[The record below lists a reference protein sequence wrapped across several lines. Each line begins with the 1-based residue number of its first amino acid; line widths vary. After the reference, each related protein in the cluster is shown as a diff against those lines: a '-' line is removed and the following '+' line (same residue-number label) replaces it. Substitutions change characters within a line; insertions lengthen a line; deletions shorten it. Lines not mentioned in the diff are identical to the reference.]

1 MYQASEAFNDSISG
15 DSRTFYPRMEIS
27 GKDIKAEIT
36 SIVYAA
42 AANPGDY
49 VTIGGAV
56 SAGVQITMK
65 KPDAVME
72 NAEFALYIGLD
83 VDGAA
88 EYVPLG
94 LFTVQK
100 PQNDDGMLSF
110 TAYDRMTSRLSG
122 AYFSELAYPADG
134 KAVLREISQ
143 MTGVPLSGL
152 QALPDGTVIDRRAVI
167 TESDAD
173 DSGEKT
179 TTTTYSDPFDG
190 YTYRETLGYVAQL
203 YAKFATIN
211 RAGEIELRWYEDVD
225 YTIPASK
232 YYDDLVTTEQNFA
245 LGSIECTA
253 GDKTLVSGTGTAG
266 MQITSPVM
274 TQEHLDRIYA
284 GLKEFSFLPASLSFF
299 GDIRLD
305 TGDTVKV
312 QDKYGNIIKIP
323 VMSITQ
329 DFDGGLMT
337 AIASQG
343 KTEAESSSG
352 AAKGPTAQALDR
364 VYTDLFLV
372 KEILGNKANF
382 DYVHATKAE
391 LDEALIKKLDAETAD
406 IKYAKID
413 FTNISSAAMEY
424 FYAQSG
430 LIKDVTVGDETITGH
445 LVGVTLSGDLIEG
458 NTIKAEKLVIRGE
471 DGLYYK
477 LNVNAE
483 GASAEQTDYNS
494 LNGSILQAKSVTA
507 EKISVKDLVA
517 FGATIGGFKI
527 GDHSLYSQGKTAV
540 DSTAHGVYMDD
551 EGQIAFGDGTNYIKY
566 YKAADGTYKLAIS
579 VDELTI
585 GSSGASVG
593 EELDSIREDLKNQVS
608 DLKEEIAT
616 LLRIESSR
624 GTVFKNDQVSTVL
637 SVVLYHG
644 KQRIT
649 DAETMH
655 EVFGDGAYIQW
666 KWQRLDEESYGIIS
680 ASDSRFGN
688 DGFTFSLSPDDVD
701 TKITFMCELIV

>member
-15 DSRTFYPRMEIS
+15 NSRTFLARMEIG
-27 GKDIKAEIT
+27 GKDINAEIT

-83 VDGAA
+83 VNGAA

-110 TAYDRMTSRLSG
+110 TAYDRMTSKLNS
-122 AYFSELAYPADG
+122 AYFSELTYPVDG
-134 KAVLREISQ
+134 KAVLQEISKL
-143 MTGVPLSGL
+143 TGVPLTGL
-152 QALPDGTVIDRRAVI
+152 VALPDGIMVDRRIVI
-167 TESDAD
+167 TESDAG

-179 TTTTYSDPFDG
+179 TTTTYSNPFDG
-190 YTYRETLGYVAQL
+190 YTYREALGYVAQL
-203 YAKFATIN
+203 YTKFATIN

-225 YTIPASK
+225 YTISASK
-232 YYDDLVTTEQNFA
+232 YYDDFITTEQNFT
-245 LGSIECTA
+245 LGSIECTT

-274 TQEHLDRIYA
+274 TQEHLDRIYT
-284 GLKEFSFLPASLSFF
+284 GLKDFSFLPASLSFF

-305 TGDTVKV
+305 TGDIVKV

-352 AAKGPTAQALDR
+352 ATKGPTAQALDR

-413 FTNISSAAMEY
+413 FANISSAAMEY
-424 FYAQSG
+424 FYAHSG
-430 LIKDVTVGDETITGH
+430 LIKDVTIGDGTITGH
-445 LVGVTLSGDLIEG
+445 LVGVTISGDLIEG
-458 NTIKAEKLVIRGE
+458 NTIKAEKLVIKGT

-483 GASAEQTDYNS
+483 STAAEQTDYNS
-494 LNGSILQAKSVTA
+494 LNGSILRAKSVTA

-527 GDHSLYSQGKTAV
+527 GDHSLYSQGK
-540 DSTAHGVYMDD
+540 DSISSSVNGVYFDD
-551 EGQIAFGDGTNYIKY
+551 SGQIAIGDGQNYIKY
-566 YKAADGTYKLAIS
+566 YRAVDGTYKLALN
-579 VDELTI
+579 VDELMI
-585 GSSGASVG
+585 GSGANVG
-593 EELDSIREDLKNQVS
+593 EELDNIKQDIKDQVADLR
-608 DLKEEIAT
+608 DEITT

-624 GTVFKNDQVSTVL
+624 GTVFKNDQVATVL

-649 DAETMH
+649 DSATMK
-655 EVFGDGAYIQW
+655 EVFGSSAYLQW
-666 KWQRLDEESYGIIS
+666 YWQRLDDDSFGIL
-680 ASDSRFGN
+680 ANSDSRFG
-688 DGFTFSLSPDDVD
+688 DEGFSFTLSPDDVD
-701 TKITFMCELIV
+701 TKVTFMCELIV